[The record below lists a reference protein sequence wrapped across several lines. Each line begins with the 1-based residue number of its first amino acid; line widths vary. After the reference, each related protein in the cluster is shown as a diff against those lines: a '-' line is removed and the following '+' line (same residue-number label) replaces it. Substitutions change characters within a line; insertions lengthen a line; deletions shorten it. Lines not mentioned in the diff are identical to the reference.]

1 MFGTYLKSSLWV
13 LPWLLI
19 PVACFCLFVMGIDPY
34 YIQDYAWAERVIGN
48 RWGEFAEE
56 SARISLIISVVAH
69 IVFLLLVPALIG
81 GADPHSK
88 RFEFYIGF
96 FINIALAM
104 FVPLYFK
111 LTFGLDGTTF
121 GILLVMHMFMF
132 VVTFIV
138 ASRFVAPVYRC
149 AFWFTYFN

>member
-1 MFGTYLKSSLWV
+1 MFGTYLKSSLCV

-19 PVACFCLFVMGIDPY
+19 PVACYCLFIMGIDPY
-34 YIQDYAWAERVIGN
+34 YIQDYTIAERVIGYH
-48 RWGEFAEE
+48 WGQFAVE
-56 SARISLIISVVAH
+56 SVRYSLIISIIAH

-88 RFEFYIGF
+88 RFEFYLGF

-104 FVPLYFK
+104 FLPLYFK

-121 GILLVMHMFMF
+121 GILLVMHVFMF
-132 VVTFIV
+132 VITFIA
-138 ASRFVAPVYRC
+138 ASRFVAAVYRR
-149 AFWFTYFN
+149 AFWFTYFG

>member
-19 PVACFCLFVMGIDPY
+19 PVACYCLFVMGIDPY
-34 YIQDYAWAERVIGN
+34 YIQDYTIAERVVGYH
-48 RWGEFAEE
+48 WGQFAVE
-56 SARISLIISVVAH
+56 SAGYSLIISIVTH
-69 IVFLLLVPALIG
+69 IIFLLLVPALIG
-81 GADPHSK
+81 GAEPHSK

-96 FINIALAM
+96 FINIALTL

-111 LTFGLDGTTF
+111 LNFGLDGTTF
-121 GILLVMHMFMF
+121 GILLVMHGFMFM
-132 VVTFIV
+132 VTFIA
-138 ASRFVAPVYRC
+138 ASRFVAPVYRR